1 MVMIKWILRKTT
13 SVLGIGALMILG
25 YGAGWSAHDGTMA
38 QNPPRLNEIE
48 KVISTLYFQAS
59 PSVVAISIID
69 PLYGEYSGGS
79 GFVVDSEGY
88 ILTNAHVVDASDLT
102 NSYLEV
108 SFFDGTRVRGEV
120 IGTDID
126 SDLAVVKVSLPAA
139 QLKPLAFADSDNL
152 FIGQS
157 ALAIGSPFGQKWTL
171 TAGIVSALD
180 RTINGL
186 GSYQIG
192 AVIQT
197 DAPINPGNS
206 GGPLLNLEGQVIGI
220 NAQIISEDRASAG
233 VGFAIPANLAVR
245 VLADLRA
252 KGEVEYAYL
261 GVRNVEDLSLRAVE
275 RLRLPNNTQGVVVGS
290 VTGPAQTAGLRTN
303 DVITAIDERP
313 VGSLGMLLAYLAI
326 NTTPGQTITLTV
338 LRDGQSLSL
347 PILLG
352 TR

>member
-1 MVMIKWILRKTT
+1 MMKWLLRKATNL
-13 SVLGIGALMILG
+13 LGIGALVILG
-25 YGAGWSAHDGTMA
+25 YGAGWSAHDGAMA

-48 KVISTLYFQAS
+48 KVVSTLYFQAS
-59 PSVVAISIID
+59 PSVVAISVID
-69 PLYGEYSGGS
+69 TLYGEYSGGS
-79 GFVVDSEGY
+79 GFVVDTDGH
-88 ILTNAHVVDASDLT
+88 IMTNAHVVDSTELKDF
-102 NSYLEV
+102 YLEV

-120 IGTDID
+120 IGVDLD
-126 SDLAVVKVSLPAA
+126 SDLAVVKVNLPAA
-139 QLKPLAFADSDNL
+139 ELKPLVFADSDNL

-206 GGPLLNLEGQVIGI
+206 GGPLLNLEGKVIGI
-220 NAQIISEDRASAG
+220 NAQIISENRANAG
-233 VGFAIPANLAVR
+233 VGFAIPSNLAVR

-252 KGEVEYAYL
+252 KGAVEYAYL
-261 GVRNVEDLSLRAVE
+261 GVRNVEDLSLRSVE
-275 RLRLPNNTQGVVVGS
+275 RLHLPNDTQGVVVGS

-303 DVITAIDERP
+303 DVITAIDDKS
-313 VGSLGMLLAYLAI
+313 VSSLGVLLAYLAI
-326 NTTPGQTITLTV
+326 NTNPGQTITLTV
-338 LRDGQSLSL
+338 LRNGQTLSL
-347 PILLG
+347 PVLLG
-352 TR
+352 SR

>member
-1 MVMIKWILRKTT
+1 MIKQLLRQITRWA
-13 SVLGIGALMILG
+13 GIGALLIVG
-25 YGAGWSAHDGTMA
+25 YGAGWSAHDGALA

-48 KVISTLYFQAS
+48 KVVSTLYFQAS
-59 PSVVAISIID
+59 PSVVAISVID

-79 GFVVDSEGY
+79 GFVVDTDGH
-88 ILTNAHVVDASDLT
+88 IMTNAHVVDTTDLT
-102 NSYLEV
+102 DSYLEV
-108 SFFDGTRVRGEV
+108 SFYDGTRVRGEV
-120 IGTDID
+120 IGTDVD
-126 SDLAVVKVSLPAA
+126 SDLAVVKVNLPAG
-139 QLKPLAFADSDNL
+139 QLKPLVFADSDNL

-220 NAQIISEDRASAG
+220 NAQIISEDRANAG

-245 VLADLRA
+245 VLDDLRV

-261 GVRNVEDLSLRAVE
+261 GVRNVEDLTLRAVE
-275 RLRLPNNTQGVVVGS
+275 RLSIPNNTQGVVVGS

-303 DVITAIDERP
+303 DVITAIDSKP
-313 VGSLGMLLAYLAI
+313 VGSLGVLLAYLAI
-326 NTTPGQTITLTV
+326 NTDPGQTITLTV
-338 LRDGQSLSL
+338 LRDGQTLSL
-347 PILLG
+347 PVLLG
-352 TR
+352 AR

>member
-1 MVMIKWILRKTT
+1 MIKWMFRKAT
-13 SVLGIGALMILG
+13 SVFGIGALVILG
-25 YGAGWSAHDGTMA
+25 YSAGWSARDGALA
-38 QNPPRLNEIE
+38 QNPPRLNEVE
-48 KVISTLYFQAS
+48 KVVSTLYFESS
-59 PSVVAISIID
+59 PSVVSISVID
-69 PLYGEYSGGS
+69 PLFGEYSGGS
-79 GFVVDSEGY
+79 GFVVDTDGH
-88 ILTNAHVVDASDLT
+88 IMTNAHVVESDDLD

-108 SFFDGTRVRGEV
+108 SFFDGTRVRGEIV
-120 IGTDID
+120 GSDLD
-126 SDLAVVKVSLPAA
+126 SDLAVVKVDLPAA
-139 QLKPLAFADSDNL
+139 QLRPLQFADSDNL

-206 GGPLLNLEGQVIGI
+206 GGPLLNLEGQVIGV
-220 NAQIISEDRASAG
+220 NAQIISEDRANQG
-233 VGFAIPANLAVR
+233 VGFAIPSNLAVR
-245 VLADLRA
+245 VLDDL
-252 KGEVEYAYL
+252 KTTGKVEYSYL
-261 GVRNVEDLSLRAVE
+261 GVRNVEDLNLRAVE
-275 RLRLPNNTQGVVVGS
+275 RLRLPNNIQGVVIGS

-313 VGSLGMLLAYLAI
+313 VGNLGVLLAYLAI
-326 NTTPGQTITLTV
+326 NTSPGETITLTV
-338 LRDGQSLSL
+338 LRDGQTMSL
-347 PILLG
+347 PVLLG